1 MEHRI
6 RRRRFAILLAI
17 IAIPATYMLR
27 EYVSLCRY
35 QSFIHR
41 HYAAE
46 IRQLEVAMQEWPED
60 RFEDEATDQS
70 VEVLHQQLRQTF
82 SAGDF
87 YCASWSLDSHH
98 GAKSSGIPD
107 SGFSTYQLIQTTD
120 DAGQSLCFGKS
131 FEGTPLLVYQR
142 WLPDSPVMRHIQIVF
157 HREKVSRSMTAEKPR

>member
-17 IAIPATYMLR
+17 IAISATYMLR

-41 HYAAE
+41 HYAEE
-46 IRQLEVAMQEWPED
+46 IRQLEVAMHEWPKD
-60 RFEDEATDQS
+60 RFADETTDQRL
-70 VEVLHQQLRQTF
+70 EALHEQLKQTF
-82 SAGDF
+82 SKGDF
-87 YCASWSLDSHH
+87 YCASWSFDAHH
-98 GAKSSGIPD
+98 GVKGSGIPD
-107 SGFSTYQLIQTTD
+107 SGFSTYQWLTTTD
-120 DAGQSLCFGKS
+120 DLRQSLCFGKS

-157 HREKVSRSMTAEKPR
+157 YRDKVNRSMKTE